1 MTYKGSAATET
12 MLTKGFFFAPTNTY
26 SVFNNTL
33 LRLSFN
39 CNPGTTIRAKN
50 MVHFYPLTWLKSPG
64 IGICQYFFINGYHI
78 Y

>member
-1 MTYKGSAATET
+1 MTYKGSAAAET
-12 MLTKGFFFAPTNTY
+12 MLTKGFFFARTNTNH
-26 SVFNNTL
+26 VFNNFL

-50 MVHFYPLTWLKSPG
+50 MVHFYPLTWFKYFD
-64 IGICQYFFINGYHI
+64 IGICQYCFINGYHI